1 MGWQELAFRLNDT
14 PVIGQNHEEKMAHIK
29 LQKSRLLAAFLLL
42 YLTVQA
48 SAQNPSQWGKL
59 QPGPYP
65 VGFRL
70 MQQYD
75 YSRTLKPK
83 TDFAGTPTS
92 GETAAPMQIGM
103 WYPAQAKPGA
113 GNMRYEDYLYLNQKA
128 ESFGAITQADKDK
141 ARESLRN
148 TLRFAFNREMSDA
161 DAQAILTAPTA
172 ALRDAESERGPFPV
186 ILGGFG
192 NVGNTSVL
200 AEYLASHGYIVAT
213 VAGNSQMGTLQ
224 ATKPLIALEWHTRNF
239 EYLRAF
245 LHTQSQADLNR
256 IGVLGVNFDGMAA
269 LNFQMRNQ
277 TANAVVSLDGYE
289 GKNFSSQT
297 ARQSPWFDVLK
308 LRVPYLLFLQDKPP
322 GPSLQFDPAFF
333 ASLKYSERSFY
344 QVNNIEHSEYVANP
358 LALTLLAAD
367 KRTGVEFVYQTV
379 LHFFNAHV
387 KKDAGS
393 LALLKPGAEAKLLL
407 KAENRQ
413 AALPPAPTA
422 DEFEQLLGVGIGQ
435 DGGGVMRGIE
445 VYRAAKKA
453 NPDLELFSVQ
463 TINMFAFRMLRQ
475 NKKEETIALLKL
487 GVEAHPQSTAAM
499 NNLGARYQ
507 EFGQSVL
514 ARECFEKALA
524 LLSTDPTMNENEKAQ
539 SRTSIQQKI
548 NALKN

>member
-1 MGWQELAFRLNDT
+1 
-14 PVIGQNHEEKMAHIK
+14 
-29 LQKSRLLAAFLLL
+29 
-42 YLTVQA
+42 
-48 SAQNPSQWGKL
+48 
-59 QPGPYP
+59 
-65 VGFRL
+65 

-83 TDFAGTPTS
+83 ADFAGTPTT
-92 GETAAPMQIGM
+92 GETAAPMQVGV
-103 WYPAQAKPGA
+103 WYPAKAEANA
-113 GNMRYEDYLYLNQKA
+113 GHMRYEDYLYLNQKA

-148 TLRFAFNREMSDA
+148 TLRLAFNREMSDA

-172 ALRDAESERGPFPV
+172 ALRDAEPQHGPFPV
-186 ILGGFG
+186 IIGGFG

-200 AEYLASHGYIVAT
+200 AEYLASHGTSSRPSRDTPGWARCRPR
-213 VAGNSQMGTLQ
+213 QPQ
-224 ATKPLIALEWHTRNF
+224 IALEWHTRNF
-239 EYLRAF
+239 EYLLAF
-245 LHTQSQADLNR
+245 LRADPHADLNR

-277 TANAVVSLDGYE
+277 TATAMVSLDGYE

-322 GPSLQFDPAFF
+322 SLSLQFDPAFF
-333 ASLKYSERSFY
+333 AALKYSERSFH

-358 LALTLLAAD
+358 LALPMLAAD
-367 KRTGVEFVYQTV
+367 KRAGVEFVYQTV

-387 KKDAGS
+387 KNDAGS
-393 LALLKPGAEAKLLL
+393 LALLKPSAEARLLL

-422 DEFEQLLGVGIGQ
+422 DEFEQLLGVGSGQ
-435 DGGGVMRGIE
+435 DGGGVMRGID
-445 VYRAAKKA
+445 VYRAAKEA

-463 TINMFAFRMLRQ
+463 TMNMFAFRLLRQ
-475 NKKEETIALLKL
+475 NKKEEAITLLKL
-487 GVEAHPQSTAAM
+487 AVEAHPQSTAAM
-499 NNLGARYQ
+499 NNLGARYH
-507 EFGQSVL
+507 EFGRSAL

-524 LLSTDPTMNENEKAQ
+524 LLPTDPTMNEDEKAQ